1 MLAVILTADIILLTF
16 ILQFS
21 PSLNV
26 DQPIFFAYDF
36 IAVPGTI
43 LVKNT
48 KNTLKKKWERE

>member
-26 DQPIFFAYDF
+26 DQPIFFAHDF
-36 IAVPGTI
+36 ITVPGTI
-43 LVKNT
+43 LVKI
-48 KNTLKKKWERE
+48 LKIL